1 MAINVAKN
9 PNQENT
15 KRLKDQIK
23 KRMIE
28 MEKKREAKEFQN
40 YVQELKKDKTMTN
53 EKFNEKMQE
62 FRQKVLKKRREFQ
75 YKMG

>member
-53 EKFNEKMQE
+53 EKFREKMQE
-62 FRQKVLKKRREFQ
+62 FKQKLLKKRREFQ

>member
-9 PNQENT
+9 PSQENT

-28 MEKKREAKEFQN
+28 MEKKREQKEFQN

-53 EKFNEKMQE
+53 EKFKEKMQE
-62 FRQKVLKKRREFQ
+62 FGQKLLKKRREFQ

>member
-9 PNQENT
+9 PSQENT

>member
-9 PNQENT
+9 PSQESA

-28 MEKKREAKEFQN
+28 MEKKREQKEFQN

-53 EKFNEKMQE
+53 EKFREKMQE
-62 FRQKVLKKRREFQ
+62 FRQKLLKKRREFQ